1 MERPLAP
8 VRTPFCHFIVDSDVL
23 TKSEIAE
30 CKSKRSHSISCHQNR
45 CNDPETVDTMKLAE
59 EGPCGS
65 SNAKDDNLS
74 CSSSFDEALI
84 LWSSAQTKPEA
95 EDTETEQAFETKYD
109 CSHAG
114 SCIESTEMPEDKNCI
129 AESADTED
137 AIEGVTLMIR
147 NLPPLLKQAQLI
159 EAIDKLGLQEHISL
173 LYLPVNFKNSNKVL
187 NKGFAFIHMSSKSAA
202 ETLISEWHHTFAFG
216 RVRGRRALNIGRAHT
231 QGHQATLSQWLG
243 STTGRI
249 RNRRFAPIANS
260 TDETAGL
267 PANFV

>member
-1 MERPLAP
+1 MERRLAP

-45 CNDPETVDTMKLAE
+45 WNDPETVDTMKLAE
-59 EGPCGS
+59 ESPCGS

-84 LWSSAQTKPEA
+84 LLSSAQTKPEA
-95 EDTETEQAFETKYD
+95 EDTETDHAFETKYD

-114 SCIESTEMPEDKNCI
+114 SCIESTEMPEDKNCTSEPAGI
-129 AESADTED
+129 ED

-147 NLPPLLKQAQLI
+147 NLPPLLKQAQLV

-173 LYLPVNFKNSNKVL
+173 LYLPVNFRNSNKVL
-187 NKGFAFIHMSSKSAA
+187 NKGFAFVHMSSKSAA